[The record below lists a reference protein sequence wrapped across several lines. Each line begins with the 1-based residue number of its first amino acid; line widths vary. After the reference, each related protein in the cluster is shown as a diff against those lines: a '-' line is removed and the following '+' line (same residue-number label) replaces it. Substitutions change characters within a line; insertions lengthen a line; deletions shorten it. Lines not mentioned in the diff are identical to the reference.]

1 MLHGRVGVVDSMPV
15 LETEGWLLPLI
26 FHFSPPMH
34 RALREN
40 GPGSLAC
47 AVYTRDFGPTRVRT
61 REGYGVFH
69 MTTDVETPGGR
80 NRAWY
85 LPRFRSAVVGEIDMI
100 GIMPD
105 NRGWCLRLKCPSNAV
120 CSAAA
125 FFSEQMRVLRGVL
138 RDDDELVGGTVVGSW
153 LDMSTVNSAWKA
165 VEECFYVG
173 IERSHDGSLEWDVGD
188 TGLFTLTM
196 ERRDHFGAIGLER
209 VR

>member
-1 MLHGRVGVVDSMPV
+1 MSSGTGTALGTMLPGRVGVVVSMPV
-15 LETEGWLLPLI
+15 LGTKELILPLI
-26 FHFSPPMH
+26 CHFSPPMH

-85 LPRFRSAVVGEIDMI
+85 LPRFRSAVVGEVDMI
-100 GIMPD
+100 GNM
-105 NRGWCLRLKCPSNAV
+105 CPSNAV

-138 RDDDELVGGTVVGSW
+138 RDDEKLVGGTVVGSW
-153 LDMSTVNSAWKA
+153 LDMSTVNSAWTA

-188 TGLFTLTM
+188 TGLFTLAM
-196 ERRDHFGAIGLER
+196 ERRDHFGVIELER